1 MDSHV
6 LRLTLLHY
14 LMTVISVTYQLEDNY
29 LTSVKFIC
37 EIQIRNVSQLGVG
50 VGRLSEKLY
59 LIICA
64 KD

>member
-1 MDSHV
+1 
-6 LRLTLLHY
+6 
-14 LMTVISVTYQLEDNY
+14 MTVISVTYQLEDNY

-37 EIQIRNVSQLGVG
+37 EIQIRNVSQPGVG